1 MDAEFLSDFG
11 TVPGEVQRSERVQ
24 VRLGWLDFLL
34 GQAYRSR
41 LTLHRLL
48 RWSYREKKA
57 WKHCVPMKRNSKRCS
72 KNSKGCRKN

>member
-1 MDAEFLSDFG
+1 M
-11 TVPGEVQRSERVQ
+11 RSSLATSTPSMEKSSEAKRAQ

-48 RWSYREKKA
+48 RWSYREKKLGSTA
-57 WKHCVPMKRNSKRCS
+57 CL
-72 KNSKGCRKN
+72 